1 MLPAESLQAVFD
13 AAGVATDGPL
23 VTSCGSGDHAM
34 SRAQPTKGSATMAP
48 SWLHRRQRRPQAA
61 PKHPRY
67 ISRSC
72 RLCCAGR
79 PGPY

>member
-23 VTSCGSGDHAM
+23 VTSCGSGDRAM

-48 SWLHRRQRRPQAA
+48 
-61 PKHPRY
+61 
-67 ISRSC
+67 
-72 RLCCAGR
+72 
-79 PGPY
+79 